1 MAVIPSVFIVDDEPL
16 VRKALKQS
24 LESLDAHVVC
34 FPTPQLCL
42 EALKEECCDLVITDV
57 NMPELNGIELLEQV
71 RSIAPLVP
79 VVVVTGFAS
88 IPLAVQAVQMGAADF
103 IEKPLDE
110 EVLLPKVRKILAA
123 SVQPGNAQLSPAEEK
138 VLRLIVD
145 GRANKEIAHIVGR
158 SIRTVENHRHR
169 LMKKLRCSS
178 AAELVKVALK
188 RGI

>member
-1 MAVIPSVFIVDDEPL
+1 
-16 VRKALKQS
+16 
-24 LESLDAHVVC
+24 
-34 FPTPQLCL
+34 
-42 EALKEECCDLVITDV
+42 
-57 NMPELNGIELLEQV
+57 MPELSGIELLEKV

-110 EVLLPKVRKILAA
+110 EILLPKIRKILE
-123 SVQPGNAQLSPAEEK
+123 STLQPSDSQLSPAEEK
-138 VLRLIVD
+138 VLRLIVA

-169 LMKKLRCSS
+169 LMKKLKCSS
-178 AAELVKVALK
+178 TAELVKVALK
-188 RGI
+188 RGL